1 MKLINKYR
9 NSPIQIRASFWFLI
23 SSFLQRGISVIT
35 TPIFTRILST
45 SEYGNYSVFN
55 SWLGIA
61 TIIVTLNLY
70 CGVYMTGL
78 VKFSERKAAYSSAL
92 QGLTLT
98 LCTVWTIIYL
108 VGHNF
113 WNNLLNLTTV
123 QMLSMLVLI
132 WTSTSF
138 AFWSTYQRVE
148 YKYRAMIIVTL
159 LVSLAKPLL
168 GIALVVNA
176 EDKVTARILGLVIV
190 ELIGYTWTFFYQM
203 FKGKVFFSKEIW
215 KYALAFNI
223 PLIPHYLAA
232 VVLNS
237 SDRIMIESMV
247 GSSEA
252 GIYSLAYSVSMIMT
266 LFNSATQQTLLP
278 WIYQKIK
285 EGRQTDIHKIVYPIM
300 VFIGCLNIALIMLAP
315 EVVKIF
321 APPSY
326 YDAIYVIPP
335 VAMSV
340 FFMFI
345 YDTFVPFEF
354 YFEKT
359 KFIAVSSMGAA
370 LLNIGLNYIFI
381 NIYGYIAAGY
391 TTFVCYVLNALFH
404 FIFMTKV
411 CKDKF
416 GNQNVYSF
424 KVILLVAFGFVSA
437 GFILLTLYNY
447 PVIRYSLVAV
457 VLIGIFLKRKMII
470 KFIKRVMNL
479 KKMSE

>member
-1 MKLINKYR
+1 MKLINRYQ
-9 NSPIQIRASFWFLI
+9 NFPVQIRASFWFLI

-98 LCTVWTIIYL
+98 LCTVWAIIYL

-113 WNNLLNLTTV
+113 WNNLLNLTTI

-138 AFWSTYQRVE
+138 AFWSTEQRVE
-148 YKYRAMIIVTL
+148 YKYRAMIMVTL

-168 GIALVVNA
+168 GIVLVVNA
-176 EDKVTARILGLVIV
+176 EDKVTARVLGLVIV

-203 FKGKVFFSKEIW
+203 SRGKVFFSKEIW

-223 PLIPHYLAA
+223 PLIPHYLAS

-237 SDRIMIESMV
+237 SDRIMINSMI

-285 EGRQTDIHKIVYPIM
+285 DKRQTEIHTIVYPIM
-300 VFIGCLNIALIMLAP
+300 VLIGCLNISLIMLAP

-326 YDAIYVIPP
+326 YEAIYVIPP

-340 FFMFI
+340 FFMFV
-345 YDTFVPFEF
+345 YDIFVPFEF

-359 KFIAVSSMGAA
+359 KFIAVSSMSAA
-370 LLNIGLNYIFI
+370 LLNVILNYIFI
-381 NIYGYIAAGY
+381 KMFGYVAAGY
-391 TTFVCYVLNALFH
+391 TTLVCYILNALFH
-404 FIFMTKV
+404 YVFMTKV
-411 CKDKF
+411 CKDQF
-416 GNQNVYSF
+416 GEQNVYNF
-424 KVILLVAFGFVSA
+424 KVILAAALGFVIA
-437 GFILLTLYNY
+437 GFILLALYNY
-447 PVIRYSLVAV
+447 PIIRYSLVV
-457 VLIGIFLKRKMII
+457 IVFIGLII
-470 KFIKRVMNL
+470 KRRTIIQFIKRVINL
-479 KKMSE
+479 RKVSS